1 MRPRRSALLALA
13 VALASAGCGAGSDGQ
28 PRAISSDQ
36 VPFGLL
42 DPSTTT
48 TTSTPTERATVSASV
63 YLVDSDG
70 VLTEVK
76 REVEAPL
83 TIGRALESLLEQVST
98 SEAEQGLRSSI
109 PSGTELRDYGA
120 PAAGVVTIDLSS
132 SIDNVTGEPLRRALA
147 QIVWTATAVPE
158 VNRVLIAVDGE
169 PREVPDGNG
178 VSTATPLS
186 RTDYAVFTNRP
197 TTTTTGPAPSAEDD
211 APPAEGGA

>member
-1 MRPRRSALLALA
+1 MRAHRSGLVAMAMALA
-13 VALASAGCGAGSDGQ
+13 VAGCGTGSDGE

-48 TTSTPTERATVSASV
+48 TTTSPVAATVPASV
-63 YLVDSDG
+63 YLVDGDG
-70 VLTEVK
+70 VLTQVR

-98 SEAEQGLRSSI
+98 AEAEEGLRSSI
-109 PSGTELRDYGA
+109 PSGTELRDFSA
-120 PAAGVVTIDLSS
+120 PEAGIVTIDLSS

-158 VNRVLIAVDGE
+158 VNRILIAVDGE

-186 RTDYAVFTNRP
+186 RTDYAVFTSRP
-197 TTTTTGPAPSAEDD
+197 TTTTSPPENDQPTSEGP
-211 APPAEGGA
+211 